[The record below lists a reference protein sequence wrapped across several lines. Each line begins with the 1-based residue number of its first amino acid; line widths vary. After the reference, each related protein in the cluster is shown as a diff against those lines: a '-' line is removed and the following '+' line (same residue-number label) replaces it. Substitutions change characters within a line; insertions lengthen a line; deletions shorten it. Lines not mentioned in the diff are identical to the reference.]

1 MQEASARNFKIEEIM
16 NKTTKVYIIQ
26 FICFAVI
33 FLLTR
38 FLIVQFGLLSGL
50 WIPIA
55 SGIVTILLAPQ
66 FKIFKIDGKETVF
79 VAWVFSKKGKP
90 VNWL

>member
-1 MQEASARNFKIEEIM
+1 M
-16 NKTTKVYIIQ
+16 NKSTKVYIIQ

-33 FLLTR
+33 FLVTR
-38 FLIVQFGLLSGL
+38 FVITHFGLLSGLLSGL

-66 FKIFKIDGKETVF
+66 FKIFKIDEKETVF